1 MSGSSCNINIVIS
14 DSEIVYSALTLE
26 NVSSMFFEFEVKI
39 TYIGFFSS
47 LYFAAILYTPQEVQV
62 ISINIET

>member
-14 DSEIVYSALTLE
+14 DSKIVYSALTLE
-26 NVSSMFFEFEVKI
+26 NVIKCSLSLRLRLQILF
-39 TYIGFFSS
+39 FFSS
-47 LYFAAILYTPQEVQV
+47 LYYAAILYTPQEVQV